1 MQNNDNNEL
10 DDKIKTVKKI
20 LKGNR
25 ARALGVATMFSL
37 STILGGCGAK
47 NNQTYATPNGYF
59 GEQESTAKS
68 SNNGIYGSSYNGYH
82 GGSYYYFR
90 GASGAL
96 DGSWGKNNTQF
107 KSTNAAASTY
117 TGTSKSTGKSSL
129 KSGGTNKS
137 SYTSSGSG
145 TSGKSGGISG

>member
-10 DDKIKTVKKI
+10 DDKIYTVKKI

-37 STILGGCGAK
+37 SSILGGCSAK
-47 NNQTYATPNGYF
+47 GGQSYATPNRYF
-59 GEQESTAKS
+59 GETESTNTA
-68 SNNGIYGSSYNGYH
+68 SNSGSYGSAYRGYH

-96 DGSWGKNNTQF
+96 DGSWGRNNTMF
-107 KSTNAAASTY
+107 KSTNAGTSTY
-117 TGTSKSTGKSSL
+117 SGTSKSKSTLKSS
-129 KSGGTNKS
+129 GANKS
-137 SYTSSGSG
+137 SYKSSSHGS
-145 TSGKSGGISG
+145 SGKSGGISG